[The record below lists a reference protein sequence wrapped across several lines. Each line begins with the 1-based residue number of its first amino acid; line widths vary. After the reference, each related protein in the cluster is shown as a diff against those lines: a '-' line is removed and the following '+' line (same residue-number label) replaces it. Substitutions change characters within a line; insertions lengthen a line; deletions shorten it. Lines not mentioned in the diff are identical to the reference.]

1 MNVALPLSLE
11 TRQKLTVGQKVY
23 LSGVVYTARD
33 AAHARLCEALAQNQ
47 STPLE
52 LSNATIFYVGPTP
65 PRANGLPGAAGP
77 TTSSRMDAYTI
88 PLLNAGVSCLIGKGE
103 RNFEVTEAIKNH
115 QAIYFTAVGGAG
127 ALIAKCIKSMELV
140 AWPELGPE
148 AIYKLEVKD
157 LPLYVAS

>member
-1 MNVALPLSLE
+1 MNLDLPLSAE
-11 TRQKLTVGQKVY
+11 TRQKLSAGQKVY

-33 AAHARLCEALAQNQ
+33 AAHTRLCQALAQNQ
-47 STPLE
+47 PLPFE
-52 LSNATIFYVGPTP
+52 LNEATIFYVGPTP

-88 PLLNAGVSCLIGKGE
+88 PLLDAGVACLIGKGE
-103 RNFEVTEAIKNH
+103 RSPEVTQAIKKH

-127 ALIAKCIKSMELV
+127 ALIAKCIKKMELI
-140 AWPELGPE
+140 AYPELGPE

-157 LPLYVAS
+157 LPVYVAL